1 MTASTS
7 NSIGASSEKRSIVY
21 RKASLPTSSS
31 RSSTV
36 AMSPARLLILAGW
49 PARTRLTS
57 WLMRN
62 SAVSS
67 GSPKARTTA
76 RIRGT

>member
-1 MTASTS
+1 
-7 NSIGASSEKRSIVY
+7 
-21 RKASLPTSSS
+21 
-31 RSSTV
+31 
-36 AMSPARLLILAGW
+36 MSPARLLILAGW

-57 WLMRN
+57 WLMMN

-76 RIRGT
+76 RIRGTYPWWSAPHRKISLSNPRRRLSR